1 MRSQLLVESAEKRL
15 WGRDMPIIEH
25 ADLIADLR
33 AKALRA
39 RLHAIYMVDQET
51 ADKLNAY
58 AEELEAQVAKLD
70 DE

>member
-1 MRSQLLVESAEKRL
+1 
-15 WGRDMPIIEH
+15 MPAIEP

-39 RLHAIYMVDQET
+39 RLHAIHMVDQET

-58 AEELEAQVAKLD
+58 AEELEAQVVKLTIMPAL
-70 DE
+70 EPARLIYR

>member
-1 MRSQLLVESAEKRL
+1 MESAEQTL
-15 WGRDMPIIEH
+15 WGSDMPTNER

-39 RLHAIYMVDQET
+39 RLHAIHMVDQET

-58 AEELEAQVAKLD
+58 AEELETQVAQLD

>member
-1 MRSQLLVESAEKRL
+1 
-15 WGRDMPIIEH
+15 MPTNER

-33 AKALRA
+33 TNALRA
-39 RLHAIYMVDQET
+39 RLHAIHMVDQET

-70 DE
+70 EE

>member
-1 MRSQLLVESAEKRL
+1 
-15 WGRDMPIIEH
+15 MPAIER

-39 RLHAIYMVDQET
+39 RLHAIHMVDQET

-58 AEELEAQVAKLD
+58 AEELETEVAKLV

>member
-1 MRSQLLVESAEKRL
+1 MGS
-15 WGRDMPIIEH
+15 DMPTIER

-39 RLHAIYMVDQET
+39 RLHASYMVDQE
-51 ADKLNAY
+51 AVHKLNAY
-58 AEELEAQVAKLD
+58 AEELEAQVAALD

>member
-1 MRSQLLVESAEKRL
+1 
-15 WGRDMPIIEH
+15 MPTIER

-39 RLHAIYMVDQET
+39 RLHAVYMVDQET

-70 DE
+70 DD

>member
-1 MRSQLLVESAEKRL
+1 MVELLSKLL
-15 WGRDMPIIEH
+15 WGSDMPTIER

-39 RLHAIYMVDQET
+39 RLHASYMVDQE
-51 ADKLNAY
+51 AVHKLNAY
-58 AEELEAQVAKLD
+58 AEELEAQVAALD

>member
-1 MRSQLLVESAEKRL
+1 MPATE
-15 WGRDMPIIEH
+15 RD
-25 ADLIADLR
+25 DLIDDLR

-39 RLHAIYMVDQET
+39 RLHAIHMVDQET

-58 AEELEAQVAKLD
+58 AEELEARVAELD

>member
-1 MRSQLLVESAEKRL
+1 MVEPLSKRL
-15 WGRDMPIIEH
+15 WGSDMPTIER

-39 RLHAIYMVDQET
+39 RLHAIHMVDQET

-58 AEELEAQVAKLD
+58 AEELETQVAKLD

>member
-1 MRSQLLVESAEKRL
+1 MVELLSKRL
-15 WGRDMPIIEH
+15 RGSDMATIER

-39 RLHAIYMVDQET
+39 RLHAIHMVDQET

-58 AEELEAQVAKLD
+58 TEELEAQVAKLD

>member
-1 MRSQLLVESAEKRL
+1 
-15 WGRDMPIIEH
+15 MPAIEP

-33 AKALRA
+33 AKALRV
-39 RLHAIYMVDQET
+39 RLHET

-58 AEELEAQVAKLD
+58 AEELEAQVAKSD

>member
-1 MRSQLLVESAEKRL
+1 
-15 WGRDMPIIEH
+15 MPTSEP

-39 RLHAIYMVDQET
+39 RRHAIHIVDQET

-58 AEELEAQVAKLD
+58 AEELEARVDQLD
-70 DE
+70 EEPRHRGTPLVR

>member
-1 MRSQLLVESAEKRL
+1 MGS
-15 WGRDMPIIEH
+15 DMPTIER

-39 RLHAIYMVDQET
+39 RLHAIYMVDQEA
-51 ADKLNAY
+51 ADKLNKY
-58 AEELEAQVAKLD
+58 SEELEAQVAKLV

>member
-1 MRSQLLVESAEKRL
+1 MVELLSKRL
-15 WGRDMPIIEH
+15 RGSDMATIER

-39 RLHAIYMVDQET
+39 RLHAIHMVDQET

>member
-1 MRSQLLVESAEKRL
+1 
-15 WGRDMPIIEH
+15 MPTIEP

-39 RLHAIYMVDQET
+39 RLHAIHMVDQET

-58 AEELEAQVAKLD
+58 AEELEAQVVKLTIMPAL
-70 DE
+70 EPALLIYR